1 MLFKQ
6 IVLISL
12 FLLIAQF
19 GIAQD
24 LLSEVDEE
32 RLVNPVVV
40 EYLHN
45 QLDQN
50 ITAFKDIEPSLK
62 PDDDVS
68 GYKKQVLDYYIKGN
82 PDFALKNYIN
92 SLTGK
97 AWNNRKMRM
106 NLVFSKKT
114 GTLHYN
120 NDSLEP
126 LDTEQIFYLNLS
138 LLFGL
143 YNLPMAFEITDID
156 KENFNLEFSYIK
168 GNKSEG
174 KQQIKFLK
182 SRNGYTRI
190 EHWTYYKSKSFLRDY
205 LLYPYFHKKLTDNFH
220 RNLRKSI

>member
-1 MLFKQ
+1 MLFKH
-6 IVLISL
+6 IVLINL
-12 FLLIAQF
+12 FSLIAQF

-24 LLSEVDEE
+24 LLSEVDEG
-32 RLVNPVVV
+32 RLVNPTIMD
-40 EYLHN
+40 YLHN
-45 QLDQN
+45 QLDHN
-50 ITAFKDIEPSLK
+50 ITAFNDIEPSLN

-68 GYKKQVLDYYIKGN
+68 GYKEQVLDYYIKGN

-114 GTLHYN
+114 ETLYYN
-120 NDSLEP
+120 TDSLEP

-138 LLFGL
+138 FLFGL

-156 KENFNLEFSYIK
+156 KENFSLEFSYIK

-182 SRNGYTRI
+182 SRKGYTRS
-190 EHWTYYKSKSFLRDY
+190 EHWTYYSNKSFLRDY